1 MPLVAT
7 ATRGSTAGS
16 IRSGPFRQPPRPALV
31 QTQLQ
36 TQLADGHWQPVKT
49 YPNPLLAYIAAR
61 KLSRIEQRSCR
72 TICNNG
78 QILDEIGPI

>member
-1 MPLVAT
+1 
-7 ATRGSTAGS
+7 
-16 IRSGPFRQPPRPALV
+16 V